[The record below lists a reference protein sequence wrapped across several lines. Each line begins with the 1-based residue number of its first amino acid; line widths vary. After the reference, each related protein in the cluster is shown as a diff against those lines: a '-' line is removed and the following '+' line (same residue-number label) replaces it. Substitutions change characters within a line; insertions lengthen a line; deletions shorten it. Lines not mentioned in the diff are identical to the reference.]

1 MKISIIYPTRRAT
14 HAMSVLLTWM
24 LAAIYE
30 NDLEWIVSIDTDD
43 CKLNKRYYDDIAL
56 MKNVSLCINDNRSV
70 VDAINNAANIA
81 VGDVFIVISDDFGC
95 NKAWDVDLFHALNG
109 KSDYCVKTQ
118 DGLQPTLMTLPIMDR
133 VYYERF
139 GYIYHP
145 DYRHMHSDQEMTAV
159 AHMLGK
165 AITLPLLFPHNHYT
179 TGNFVKDKIT
189 IRNNSTWQQGE
200 KLFNE
205 RLKTNF
211 GIENPVCKYSDIVWH

>member
-1 MKISIIYPTRRAT
+1 MKITIIHPSRAR
-14 HAMSVLLTWM
+14 
-24 LAAIYE
+24 AAIA
-30 NDLEWIVSIDTDD
+30 NKVRTEW
-43 CKLNKRYYDDIAL
+43 LNKADGIIEYIFSLDNDDVQGTL
-56 MKNVSLCINDNRSV
+56 YEGNCIYNNNRSAI
-70 VDAINNAANIA
+70 DAINKAAEIA
-81 VGDVFIVISDDFGC
+81 TGDLFVVVSDDFDC
-95 NKAWDVDLFHALNG
+95 PEHWDSLLIWGLQG

-145 DYRHMHSDQEMTAV
+145 DYKHMFCDQEMTAV

-165 AITLPLLFPHNHYT
+165 SVTLPLVFPHNHYT
-179 TGNFVKDKIT
+179 TGKFQRDAVT
-189 IRNNSTWQQGE
+189 LRNNATWQQGE
-200 KLFNE
+200 RVFNE